1 MVFAFLLLGSFAA
14 AAAPRIL
21 VWGDSLSAG
30 YGLRANEAWPTL
42 LQSALTRKGFLHTV
56 VNASVSGE
64 TSAGGRSRLPQ
75 ALKEHRPAIV
85 IIELGANDGLR
96 GLPPQMM
103 ADNLRAMVDMVRQA
117 GARPL
122 LIGMEMPPNFGSGY
136 VNRFRQAYAEV
147 AQATAS
153 RFVPFLMAGFAQ
165 RQELFQA
172 DGIHPTKEAQPMI
185 VDTVWP
191 GLEPLLKE
199 R

>member
-1 MVFAFLLLGSFAA
+1 MGSVGAM
-14 AAAPRIL
+14 AAPRIL

-30 YGLRANEAWPTL
+30 YGLRMNEAWPTL
-42 LQSALTRKGFLHTV
+42 LQSALTRKGFQHTV

-75 ALKEHRPAIV
+75 ALKEHRPSIV

-122 LIGMEMPPNFGSGY
+122 LVGMEMPPNFGTDY
-136 VNRFRQAYAEV
+136 VNRFRQAYVEV

-153 RFVPFLMAGFAQ
+153 HFVPFLMAGFAQ
-165 RQELFQA
+165 RQELFQP
-172 DGIHPTKEAQPMI
+172 DGIHPTREAQPLI
-185 VDTVWP
+185 VETVWP
-191 GLEPLLKE
+191 GLEPLLKD